1 MALGTKRKAA
11 NTLSKQPLDL
21 PPATVHAFAGT
32 TAPEG
37 WAMCDGS
44 EVSRTEYAALFAAV
58 GTTYGVGDG
67 LDTFNLPDMRGQ
79 FLRALDDMG
88 TAQGAAGVDV
98 DGTARTVGQ
107 PQAQATRKNG
117 LTATQASHRHLEGNV
132 GVGSID
138 NNYNRYGR
146 VGGQTTKNRPSGSS
160 STSTGATYTQT
171 VTPAITIADGDTETR
186 PINMAVNYIIKL

>member
-44 EVSRTEYAALFAAV
+44 AVSRTEYAALFAV
-58 GTTYGVGDG
+58 IGTTYGVGDG
-67 LDTFNLPDMRGQ
+67 STTFNLPDMRGE
-79 FLRALDDMG
+79 FLRGLDNMG
-88 TAQGAAGVDV
+88 TAAGARGLDS

-107 PQAQATRKNG
+107 TQANATAANG
-117 LTATQASHRHLEGNV
+117 LSTTSGGSHTHRLSIRGVTA
-132 GVGSID
+132 
-138 NNYNRYGR
+138 
-146 VGGQTTKNRPSGSS
+146 SGSNAAGTASLMNNTPTGTAVTLNSNNTANTTGSTHSHSMQS
-160 STSTGATYTQT
+160 S
-171 VTPAITIADGDTETR
+171 DTETR
-186 PINMAVNYIIKL
+186 PRNMAVNYIIKL